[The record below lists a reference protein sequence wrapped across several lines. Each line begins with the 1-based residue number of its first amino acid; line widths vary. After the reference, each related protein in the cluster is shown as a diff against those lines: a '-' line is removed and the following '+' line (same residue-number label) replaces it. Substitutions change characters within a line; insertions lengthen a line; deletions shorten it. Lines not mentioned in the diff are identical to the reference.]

1 MEYKYI
7 FHLVSGQSYVAT
19 VSKSIDLAALTSR
32 PWFFI
37 NNEGS
42 TSLFC
47 NDGGLA
53 LNTESIEFIEVHII
67 DKK

>member
-7 FHLVSGQSYVAT
+7 FHLVSGQSYVVTA
-19 VSKSIDLAALTSR
+19 SKPIDLAALTSH

-37 NNEGS
+37 NEWS

-47 NDGGLA
+47 NDGGVA
-53 LNTESIEFIEVHII
+53 LNTDHIEFIEVYII

>member
-7 FHLVSGQSYVAT
+7 FYFVSGQSYVLPT
-19 VSKSIDLAALTSR
+19 PKPIDLAALTSR

-37 NNEGS
+37 NEGS
-42 TSLFC
+42 ASLFC
-47 NDGGLA
+47 DGGGVT
-53 LNTESIEFIEVHII
+53 LNTDRIEFIEVYTI

>member
-7 FHLVSGQSYVAT
+7 FHFVSGQSYVLPT
-19 VSKSIDLAALTSR
+19 PKPIDLAALTSR
-32 PWFFI
+32 PWSFL
-37 NNEGS
+37 NEGND
-42 TSLFC
+42 SLFC

-53 LNTESIEFIEVHII
+53 LNTDSIEFIEVHTI

>member
-7 FHLVSGQSYVAT
+7 FHLVSGQSYVVTA
-19 VSKSIDLAALTSR
+19 SKPIDLTALTSR

-37 NNEGS
+37 NEGS

-47 NDGGLA
+47 NDGGVA
-53 LNTESIEFIEVHII
+53 LNTDRIVFIEVHII

>member
-7 FHLVSGQSYVAT
+7 FHLVSGQSYVLST
-19 VSKSIDLAALTSR
+19 PNPIDLAVLTSR

-37 NNEGS
+37 NEGS

-47 NDGGLA
+47 NDGGVV
-53 LNTESIEFIEVHII
+53 LNTDCIEFIEVRTI

>member
-7 FHLVSGQSYVAT
+7 FRLVSGQSYVVAT
-19 VSKSIDLAALTSR
+19 PKPIDLAALTSH
-32 PWFFI
+32 PWFFL
-37 NNEGS
+37 NEGN

-47 NDGGLA
+47 NDGGVA
-53 LNTESIEFIEVHII
+53 LNTDCIEFIEVHTI

>member
-7 FHLVSGQSYVAT
+7 FHLVSGQSYVVTA
-19 VSKSIDLAALTSR
+19 SKPIDLAVLTSR

-37 NNEGS
+37 NEGS

-47 NDGGLA
+47 NDGGVV
-53 LNTESIEFIEVHII
+53 LNTDSIEFIEVHII

>member
-7 FHLVSGQSYVAT
+7 FHLVSGQSCVAT
-19 VSKSIDLAALTSR
+19 ASKPIDLAALTSY

-37 NNEGS
+37 NEGG

-47 NDGGLA
+47 NDGGVA
-53 LNTESIEFIEVHII
+53 LNTDRIEFIEVHII

>member
-7 FHLVSGQSYVAT
+7 FHLVSGQSYVVTAL
-19 VSKSIDLAALTSR
+19 KSIDLAVLTSR

-37 NNEGS
+37 NNEGNN
-42 TSLFC
+42 SLFC
-47 NDGGLA
+47 NDGGVA
-53 LNTESIEFIEVHII
+53 LNTDRIEFIEVHII

>member
-19 VSKSIDLAALTSR
+19 ASKPIDLAALTSR

-37 NNEGS
+37 NEGS
-42 TSLFC
+42 PSLFC
-47 NDGGLA
+47 NDGGEA
-53 LNTESIEFIEVHII
+53 LNTDHIEFIEVHTI